1 MNMNKLK
8 VKRLNAFLFAIR
20 KFMANSTP
28 LNVLI
33 ELGFI
38 EWLNYSAAFLG
49 TLIRPND
56 ELNKS
61 KMFFIDCRAK
71 LAWNATFDKY
81 YQPYLDAVDVLL
93 AQDTYC
99 IDFQVSLRAVD
110 RFLAENA
117 RWYAKTYGSEKTD
130 CSEKTDVFL
139 GNKSFD
145 GAFREF
151 EMFLLLHNHHYS
163 QKTVLWLLDEGF
175 ELSNLY
181 SKKVT
186 KEN

>member
-1 MNMNKLK
+1 MNKINVNK
-8 VKRLNAFLFAIR
+8 LNAFLFEIR
-20 KFMANSTP
+20 KSMAYCPP

-38 EWLNYSAAFLG
+38 EWLNYGAAFLG
-49 TLIRPND
+49 TLVRPND

-61 KMFFIDCRAK
+61 KMFFIDCRAT
-71 LAWNATFDKY
+71 LAWNAKFVQY
-81 YQPYLDAVDVLL
+81 YQPYLDAINVSL
-93 AQDTYC
+93 AQDTDC
-99 IDFQVSLRAVD
+99 IDDIQASLRAANL
-110 RFLAENA
+110 FLAEHK
-117 RWYAKTYGSEKTD
+117 RWYKKTY

-163 QKTVLWLLDEGF
+163 QKNVLWLLDEGF
-175 ELSNLY
+175 ELSDLY
-181 SKKVT
+181 WMKKMT